1 MPKQDQGPNR
11 SRSSQEGWPRWMYFA
26 VPALVVFVVVGM
38 WWALFSPPSGP
49 TETAT
54 PTPTRIVPLVQPTQA
69 PTEQPTLPLLPTA
82 TLVLPTLPP
91 PTPTQ
96 EVASGTPEAEA
107 TEAPPRVPLT
117 IGDKA
122 VVCCTDGAGLRMRA
136 GAGTGHPLV
145 KTLPEGTVLEV
156 VGGPQEANGY
166 TWWQVRDEVGTSGWV
181 AADFLTKQE

>member
-1 MPKQDQGPNR
+1 MPKEDQGLNR
-11 SRSSQEGWPRWMYFA
+11 SRSSQEGWPKWMYFA
-26 VPALVVFVVVGM
+26 VPALVIFVVAGM
-38 WWALFSPPSGP
+38 YWALFSPPASP
-49 TETAT
+49 AETVP
-54 PTPTRIVPLVQPTQA
+54 PTPTRLVPIIQPTQK

-96 EVASGTPEAEA
+96 ETAGGTPEDSK
-107 TEAPPRVPLT
+107 APRAPLS

-122 VVCCTDGAGLRMRA
+122 VVCCTDNVGLRMRA

-145 KTLPEGTVLEV
+145 KTLPEGTILEI
-156 VGGPQEANGY
+156 VGGPQEADGY